1 MQCHALPWI
10 IDHLVFFLE
19 TAAGSFKSNTNPSDT
34 RRTRY
39 CTLPGNKEFLRAMDG
54 ATQEGGE
61 EEVTAMPTPPI
72 SRGREKCAYSSQT
85 NIFSS
90 LAKLTT
96 LNEAGLLG
104 VVTLL
109 VGGED
114 SHEEVDAKADLRCRD
129 FEV

>member
-1 MQCHALPWI
+1 
-10 IDHLVFFLE
+10 VFFPRN
-19 TAAGSFKSNTNPSDT
+19 AGSFKSNTTP
-34 RRTRY
+34 
-39 CTLPGNKEFLRAMDG
+39 
-54 ATQEGGE
+54 ATPCQAIKNFCAPWMARLKRE
-61 EEVTAMPTPPI
+61 EKRLYPCPRPPQFESERKI
-72 SRGREKCAYSSQT
+72 HPPVDKPAF
-85 NIFSS
+85 FSS

-114 SHEEVDAKADLRCRD
+114 SHEEVDAKANLRCRH

>member
-1 MQCHALPWI
+1 
-10 IDHLVFFLE
+10 
-19 TAAGSFKSNTNPSDT
+19 
-34 RRTRY
+34 
-39 CTLPGNKEFLRAMDG
+39 MDG
-54 ATQEGGE
+54 ATQVGG
-61 EEVTAMPTPPI
+61 EEVTAIPTPPI
-72 SRGREKCAYSSQT
+72 SKGREKCVFSSQT
-85 NIFSS
+85 NFFSS
-90 LAKLTT
+90 HAKLTT